1 MLVHWSRGRI
11 TGVAALNAARD
22 FVQLKKLILLR
33 TTITPE
39 QLSAPAAN
47 IRALVQQALA
57 G

>member
-1 MLVHWSRGRI
+1 MHWSGGRI